1 MEEEDNVVVVGDD
14 VTKVENVISDE
25 DENNKEEYE
34 RLTNDMHNLLLD
46 HLNIDDEQWDQVKC
60 SCKISQEEGGRSL
73 KNLREAIVKSKI

>member
-14 VTKVENVISDE
+14 VTEVENVISDE

-34 RLTNDMHNLLLD
+34 MLTNDMRNLLLD
-46 HLNIDDEQWDQVKC
+46 HLNINDEQWDQVKC
-60 SCKISQEEGGRSL
+60 SYKISQEEGGRAL